1 MSVAERSSRRQVQ
14 VALVALLVLAGTG
27 CGKNAQVQV
36 QDTPQRFQ
44 MPDTAGMS
52 AAQQAILLEAA
63 SEYDTFGER
72 PPVAID
78 LPNFRGPHTPG
89 NAEAAPNMTIAT
101 MRLKSG
107 HTQPSHRL
115 IARIKSEG
123 DYPPF
128 GIYAGMNFIWRN
140 SWSNADTAT
149 WVTKIV
155 PTKPSAPE
163 HVLQRDSVEYTHGAP
178 AEPRLV
184 KMTVASFAIAACL
197 DDPRCGSGHCGL
209 W

>member
-1 MSVAERSSRRQVQ
+1 M
-14 VALVALLVLAGTG
+14 ALVAFVALAALTG
-27 CGKNAQVQV
+27 VACRDSIVQEV
-36 QDTPQRFQ
+36 PQAFQ
-44 MPDTAGMS
+44 MPDTTGMS
-52 AAQQAILLEAA
+52 AAQQAILAEAA
-63 SEYDTFGER
+63 TEYDTFAER

-89 NAEAAPNMTIAT
+89 NVDAAPNMTIAT

-107 HTQPSHRL
+107 HPQPGHRL
-115 IARIKSEG
+115 IARITSAG

-128 GIYAGMNFIWRN
+128 GVYAGMNFIWRN
-140 SWSNADTAT
+140 SWNNADTAT
-149 WVTKIV
+149 WVTKVV
-155 PTKPSAPE
+155 PTKPSAPPE
-163 HVLQRDSVEYTHGAP
+163 HVLHRDSVEYTHGAP
-178 AEPRLV
+178 TEPRLV